1 MRAVT
6 SRDLTTIICC
16 LKWFTAETLTVRAWA
31 AKTFRALGIGF
42 FSNISGDSKRECAC
56 AVGLVLLALLTLLTA
71 LPRERTS
78 PRLLAMANDPKENLE
93 KRSENSLF
101 LMLYVL
107 LYIC

>member
-1 MRAVT
+1 MLAVT

-16 LKWFTAETLTVRAWA
+16 LKWFAAETLIVRARV
-31 AKTFRALGIGF
+31 AKTFRALGDWI
-42 FSNISGDSKRECAC
+42 FSNISGDGKRECAR
-56 AVGLVLLALLTLLTA
+56 AMGLVRLASLTILTA
-71 LPRERTS
+71 SPWERTF
-78 PRLLAMANDPKENLE
+78 PGLLAMVNGPKENLE